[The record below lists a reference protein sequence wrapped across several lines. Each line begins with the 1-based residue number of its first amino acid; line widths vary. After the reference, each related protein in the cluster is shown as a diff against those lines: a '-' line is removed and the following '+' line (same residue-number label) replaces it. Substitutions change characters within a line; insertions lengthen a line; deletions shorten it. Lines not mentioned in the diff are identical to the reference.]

1 MNHKIQ
7 TTFTATTAA
16 SIAKTGE
23 EYMLQMMRLIAE
35 FNNAESEAC
44 REYML
49 ALMKANGVSPETH
62 VVFLNV
68 NDIPPHWRQHMPDFV
83 RLGPLITSGRAYFAD
98 RKTFDLIAGS

>member
-1 MNHKIQ
+1 MSDKIQ
-7 TTFTATTAA
+7 TFTSTNSA

-23 EYMLQMMRLIAE
+23 EYLRQMMKLIAE

-62 VVFLNV
+62 VAFLNV
-68 NDIPPHWRQHMPDFV
+68 NDIPPHWRQHMPEFV
-83 RLGPLITSGRAYFAD
+83 RLSPLVTSGRIYVAD

>member
-49 ALMKANGVSPETH
+49 ALMKANGVNPETH

-98 RKTFDLIAGS
+98 RKTFGLIAGS